1 MRTKKE
7 QYELKTSKGGVTC
20 YVCGRTVPKD
30 EKYYKK
36 YYNSTRF
43 LGSLSSPNICLNCW
57 SIPQTDPKQ
66 SKLDL

>member
-1 MRTKKE
+1 MEMKIKRE
-7 QYELKTSKGGVTC
+7 QYALKTSKRGVNC

-30 EKYYKK
+30 EKYYK
-36 YYNSTRF
+36 NTRF
-43 LGSLSSPNICLNCW
+43 LGFLGSPANVCLNCW